1 MFLLLGN
8 GMSNQSIKKY
18 FDSNNI
24 NYLIYDDLNMII
36 DIDYKKI
43 DVIIKSNGIKNNHKV
58 IVNANKK
65 SIPVISDLQF
75 FYSINNENK
84 YTLVTG
90 SNGKTTVVSLL
101 ERCLQNTK
109 SIGNN
114 SLPFFDYIN
123 DKKYKILEVSSFMLE
138 NINYKNNYNINYDY
152 NIITNIYPTHLE
164 HHESFI
170 NYIKSKISF
179 LKYLNNKKTIIYNKD
194 DLLLKRIIDTYDLN
208 KISVSLK
215 EQASV
220 YKKNNYLFYKNKKII
235 NINKIKLLGNHNLYN
250 IMFTIAIVNNLKK
263 KKINYKRKIYSY
275 LGENYRMQVIYKKDY
290 LIINDSKST
299 NFYALSVALDSV
311 NDNTILIVGGKI
323 RKDNYHLLTKYLN
336 KIKCVY
342 TYGENNEMFYNYF
355 SNNNIITYKYNTLKE
370 VVNNLPSLNKNDTLL
385 FSPGS
390 ISHDQYTDFN
400 DRGKEFNKLI
410 KNKYLF

>member
-75 FYSINNENK
+75 FHSINNENK

-164 HHESFI
+164 HHDTFI
-170 NYIKSKISF
+170 NYVKSKISF

-235 NINKIKLLGNHNLYN
+235 NINKIKLLGDHNLYN
-250 IMFTIAIVNNLKK
+250 IMFVIAIVNNLNK
-263 KKINYKRKIYSY
+263 KKINYKRKIYNY

-342 TYGENNEMFYNYF
+342 TYGENSEMFYNYF

-390 ISHDQYTDFN
+390 ISHDQYIDFN